1 MTQKEMV
8 LEHLRTN
15 GSITSMDAIMK
26 YGITRLSDVI
36 LKLRREG
43 YDIETVTESG
53 KNRYGKATTF
63 GRYQL
68 NEG

>member
-8 LEHLRTN
+8 LEHLRSH

-36 LKLRREG
+36 LRLRREG
-43 YDIETVTESG
+43 YNIETINETS
-53 KNRYGKATTF
+53 KNRYGKDTTY

-68 NEG
+68 SE